1 MAKVPVKTVD
11 ALYNEGPRN
20 IQEWFTE
27 LTTANELECVFILY
41 AKSFL
46 DATEQQHSLVASD
59 HCQNHTKLI
68 HLDHR
73 SSLAPVKPK
82 RFIARMKSSC
92 SEYVMTAST
101 PILTMNNEKYRATIS
116 YQLDETKIAPAE
128 CSLAPISVFIHVKS
142 CSDSENN
149 NMYKS
154 DKAESEYDSVP
165 NEIFANESDASV
177 VPMIPAYNRKTNFC
191 FTNRALTPKISIR
204 GRGYKYKLRRKSQRL
219 DKLQLQQQQKQ
230 WKNEMAEIDRKPNSG
245 IKTITESSSKN
256 DNDQW
261 ITKQDNQSVSIAN
274 NQRLICPISQ
284 PNPANQLSLHHTKI
298 NSNLN
303 NYETVLFNAPTSSKV
318 IKSISHVS
326 RYSGNVSDDGIT
338 DTKLTEV
345 TATFESVA
353 SSANSS
359 VDRRQGSTELSFQ
372 NYSSKDPLDCNKTF
386 PENSL
391 PTYARI
397 ANTIDHVLRVCSTF
411 HIALNDE
418 INEKWTSNIICEAKV
433 LIATIQCSPCFTF
446 LSTHDITTVRRMI
459 FNLESK
465 EHYRER
471 PVIASNF
478 LIVLLRKIIH
488 EILTIFAKIISAYL
502 AECTNRDRLLITA
515 LEHLIYLMLF
525 DDRTCHIIIQY
536 GGLDSL
542 LHFCEVP
549 SVSNGILRLLLRS
562 LAILCSNYRGA
573 SKLLA
578 LNKFGLIIHL
588 LLTSTIACSAE
599 AAGILTQLT
608 NSDQNYVRLGNLM
621 PRIVIRILEIVDKCK
636 LAESLLLALA
646 ALANITMQESGTI
659 DILYEHN
666 AIKRFVQAYKRP
678 KCHNV
683 FIQEQLLTIFISLAN
698 GAYIEALIGQ
708 GAVNFLLSLMVTNN
722 RTYITYC
729 ERIQIRA
736 TQCLRTIA
744 NHGIGLKAI
753 HEMNGYSVISK
764 VMQDNNAPVDVKSNL
779 WWIMEQLEKK
789 YQLESAV

>member
-471 PVIASNF
+471 P
-478 LIVLLRKIIH
+478 
-488 EILTIFAKIISAYL
+488 IISAYL
-502 AECTNRDRLLITA
+502 AECTNRDRLLVTA

-683 FIQEQLLTIFISLAN
+683 FIQEQ
-698 GAYIEALIGQ
+698 
-708 GAVNFLLSLMVTNN
+708 
-722 RTYITYC
+722 
-729 ERIQIRA
+729 IRA

-764 VMQDNNAPVDVKSNL
+764 VMQDNNAPVDVKV
-779 WWIMEQLEKK
+779 I
-789 YQLESAV
+789 YGG